1 MPMIRRP
8 RPPTHVVST
17 RKTTGAIP
25 AGAPFTRDLVVQSV
39 LDSGVRR
46 VEFLNQI
53 VHDGSA
59 VAMRSIVVTRDD
71 KRFLVDLVGSH
82 PGRSAGE
89 QQTIDLGLEALGI
102 ERIEVSP
109 CAIRREPR
117 FSNARLIWQHRGS
130 AVSAKDRER
139 IIAYLSEH
147 GPRPIGRLEADVHV
161 SMDMMTAVCALAC
174 DDFLEID
181 IDAAPL
187 GRGTRVAIQR

>member
-1 MPMIRRP
+1 MIRRP
-8 RPPTHVVST
+8 RPRAHLVST

-25 AGAPFTRDLVVQSV
+25 AGVPLTRDLVVQSV

-82 PGRSAGE
+82 PGRSPGE
-89 QQTIDLGLEALGI
+89 QRTIDLGLEALGI

-109 CAIRREPR
+109 DEIRRDPR
-117 FSNARLIWQHRGS
+117 FSNARLIWKYRG
-130 AVSAKDRER
+130 APVPAKDRER
-139 IIAYLSEH
+139 IVAYLAEH
-147 GPRPIGRLEADVHV
+147 GPRSIGWLEAGVDV
-161 SMDMMTAVCALAC
+161 SIDMMTAVCALTC
-174 DDFLEID
+174 DDQLEID
-181 IDAAPL
+181 IDSAPL